1 MTLLTDEF
9 VTALGERAA
18 EAEDLRKLPAQTIA
32 DFRAS
37 GLANLLLPKRYGGLQ
52 ADFPAILDPIRRMAH
67 GCASSAW
74 TLGFYM
80 LHNWMLA
87 LFDERT
93 QDEVFANGPVLCPAP
108 LAPTG
113 RGEPADGGVR
123 ITGRWSWATGVM
135 DADWIMVGALCGDGA
150 DMFPALAL
158 LPMSDVEVVDVWHT
172 AGMRATGSNDVVVTD
187 AFVPQHR
194 LAKVLDVYRGTAPGA
209 GLHDADT
216 YRWPLVPALSLV
228 AAMPA
233 FGAAEAVTDAFAARL
248 SERVLAYSG
257 VAQKDQPAAQI
268 RLGSARVRLAAL
280 RGLLDH
286 TTARIQELVVAGEPV
301 SRTERAAARSA
312 AAHIVHES
320 RAVISDLLESSGASA
335 QFLANPLQ
343 RAKRDVDV
351 ICGHVVFDY
360 DVSRELA
367 GATEIGAK
375 VSPIA
380 MI

>member
-1 MTLLTDEF
+1 MTAIDDAF
-9 VTALGERAA
+9 VAALADRAA
-18 EAEDLRKLPAQTIA
+18 EAEGLRRLPAATIA

-37 GLANLLLPKRYGGLQ
+37 GAANLLLPARYGGQQ
-52 ADFPAILDPIRRMAH
+52 ADFPEILDPIRAMAH

-74 TLGFYM
+74 TLGFYI

-87 LFDERT
+87 LFDERA
-93 QDEVFANGPVLCPAP
+93 QDEVFADGPVLCPAP

-113 RGEPADGGVR
+113 RGTPVDGGVR
-123 ITGRWSWATGVM
+123 LSGRWSWATGVM
-135 DADWIMVGALCGDGA
+135 DADWILVGALCGA
-150 DMFPALAL
+150 DTEIYPALAL
-158 LPMSDVEVVDVWHT
+158 LPMADVEVVDVWHT

-187 AFVPQHR
+187 VFVPAHR
-194 LAKVLDVYRGTAPGA
+194 LANVIDIYGGTAPGA
-209 GLHDADT
+209 ALHDAST

-233 FGAAEAVTDAFAARL
+233 FGAAEAVTDMFGRRL
-248 SERVLAYSG
+248 AERVLAYSG

-268 RLGSARVRLAAL
+268 RLGDARVRLAAL
-280 RGLLDH
+280 RALLDH
-286 TTARIQELVVAGEPV
+286 TVAGIEQAMAAGDSV
-301 SRTERAAARSA
+301 SRAHRASARAA

-320 RAVISDLLESSGASA
+320 RSVIADLLEASGASA
-335 QFLANPLQ
+335 QFLTNPMQ

-367 GATEIGAK
+367 GACEVGAK